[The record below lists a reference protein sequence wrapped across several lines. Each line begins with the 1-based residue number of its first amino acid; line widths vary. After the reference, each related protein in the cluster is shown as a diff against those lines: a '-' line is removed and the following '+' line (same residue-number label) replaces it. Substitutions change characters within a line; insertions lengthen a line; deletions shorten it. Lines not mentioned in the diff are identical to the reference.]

1 MQVLILLKYERPR
14 INIQGLQILFSKITV
29 PGIGQ
34 LSNFLIDDLVDFTA
48 WYLTHWDEQL
58 IGIDSWAHIYYLC
71 HEWKIWR
78 A

>member
-34 LSNFLIDDLVDFTA
+34 LSNFRMDHLLDFTN
-48 WYLTHWDEQL
+48 
-58 IGIDSWAHIYYLC
+58 
-71 HEWKIWR
+71 
-78 A
+78 